1 MRNTGAVFT
10 EFIMPKKIS
19 KKEAKKQI
27 EEFFLNIKDKTPK
40 EVKKIKKFAMNF
52 NLPLKEKRKTF
63 CKKCLSPYKVKKI
76 RIRNKIKSIVCKDC
90 GYVNRW
96 RIK

>member
-1 MRNTGAVFT
+1 
-10 EFIMPKKIS
+10 MPKKIS
-19 KKEAKKQI
+19 RTEAKKQI

-40 EVKKIKKFAMNF
+40 EVKKIKKLSMSF

-63 CKKCLSPYKVKKI
+63 CKKCLGPYKVKKI
-76 RIRNKIKSIVCKDC
+76 RIRNKIKSVVCKDC

-96 RIK
+96 KIKTS

>member
-1 MRNTGAVFT
+1 
-10 EFIMPKKIS
+10 MPKKIS

-40 EVKKIKKFAMNF
+40 EVKKIKKLAMSFNF
-52 NLPLKEKRKTF
+52 PLKEKRKTF

-76 RIRNKIKSIVCKDC
+76 RIRNKIKSVECKDC
-90 GYVNRW
+90 GHVNRW
-96 RIK
+96 RVKTS

>member
-1 MRNTGAVFT
+1 
-10 EFIMPKKIS
+10 MPKKIS
-19 KKEAKKQI
+19 RTEAKKQI

-40 EVKKIKKFAMNF
+40 EVKKIKKLAMSF

-63 CKKCLSPYKVKKI
+63 CKKCFSPYKAKKI
-76 RIRNKIKSIVCKDC
+76 RIRNKIKSVVCGAC

-96 RIK
+96 GIK

>member
-1 MRNTGAVFT
+1 
-10 EFIMPKKIS
+10 MPKKIS

-27 EEFFLNIKDKTPK
+27 EEFFLNIKGKTPK
-40 EVKKIKKFAMNF
+40 EVKKIKKLAMSF

-63 CKKCLSPYKVKKI
+63 CKKCFSPHQVKKI
-76 RIRNKIKSIVCKDC
+76 RIRNKVKSVTCKDC

-96 RIK
+96 KIKTS

>member
-1 MRNTGAVFT
+1 
-10 EFIMPKKIS
+10 MPKKIS

-40 EVKKIKKFAMNF
+40 EVKKIKKLAMGF

-63 CKKCLSPYKVKKI
+63 CKKCLSPYKIPKI
-76 RIRNKIKSIVCKDC
+76 RIRNKIKRIVCGDC
-90 GYVNRW
+90 GYVSRW
-96 RIK
+96 EIR

>member
-1 MRNTGAVFT
+1 
-10 EFIMPKKIS
+10 MPKKIS
-19 KKEAKKQI
+19 RKEAKKQI

-40 EVKKIKKFAMNF
+40 EVKKIKKLSMSF

-63 CKKCLSPYKVKKI
+63 CKKCLNPYKVKKI
-76 RIRNKIKSIVCKDC
+76 KIRNKIKSVVCENC

-96 RIK
+96 RIG